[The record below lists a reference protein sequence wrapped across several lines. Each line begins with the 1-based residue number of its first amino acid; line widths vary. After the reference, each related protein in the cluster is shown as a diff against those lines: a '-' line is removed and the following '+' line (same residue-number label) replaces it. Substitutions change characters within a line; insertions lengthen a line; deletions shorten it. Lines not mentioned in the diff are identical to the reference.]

1 MGVKLFL
8 FVIIFLTA
16 VLVRVRSEAIVN
28 GSETVH
34 FVKVKNVFKKNQPMK
49 VKLQIRFYN
58 THCSCKA
65 ALLLK
70 RQYLVFGKHKATRG
84 TMSFLEVDRQSLVAE
99 WDVTLENETKQ
110 MEDYCSRISMVFT
123 PGLATSLQFTTK
135 KTTVTGMLTTSKFA
149 SIN

>member
-1 MGVKLFL
+1 
-8 FVIIFLTA
+8 
-16 VLVRVRSEAIVN
+16 
-28 GSETVH
+28 
-34 FVKVKNVFKKNQPMK
+34 
-49 VKLQIRFYN
+49 
-58 THCSCKA
+58 
-65 ALLLK
+65 
-70 RQYLVFGKHKATRG
+70 
-84 TMSFLEVDRQSLVAE
+84 MSFLEVDRQSLVAE